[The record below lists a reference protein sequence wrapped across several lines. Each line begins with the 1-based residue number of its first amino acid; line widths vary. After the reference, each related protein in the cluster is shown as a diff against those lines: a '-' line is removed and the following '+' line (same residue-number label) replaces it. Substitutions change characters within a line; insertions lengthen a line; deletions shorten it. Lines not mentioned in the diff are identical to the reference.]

1 MAELD
6 RRRICARSLTHSDCP
21 ALRVPTAVP
30 ASELLS
36 DHHTPGNKHLTTPC
50 GADVTC
56 VHLKIQKHAPR

>member
-6 RRRICARSLTHSDCP
+6 RRRFCARSLTRSECP
-21 ALRVPTAVP
+21 VLRVPTAVP

-36 DHHTPGNKHLTTPC
+36 DHCTLGNKPLTTPC
-50 GADVTC
+50 RADVTC